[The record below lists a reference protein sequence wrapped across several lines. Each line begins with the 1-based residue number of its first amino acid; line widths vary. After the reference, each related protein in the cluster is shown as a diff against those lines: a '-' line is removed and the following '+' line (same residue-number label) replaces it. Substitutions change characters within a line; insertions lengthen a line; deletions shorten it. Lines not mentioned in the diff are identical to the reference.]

1 MDRLDDPMNESLTGS
16 CMDFVPQLGTTAE
29 ARTEQWARW
38 LQHRRNA
45 NVWSYSRVMSSSP
58 KSTTIVANERNQG
71 AKHYTNF
78 GSQDYLSLSGHP
90 RIKEAANS
98 AVDEYGVHSAGSAIL
113 AGRTNV
119 MLSLEQK
126 LSELLNKSACI
137 IYPTGW
143 AAGFGVIAGLAREQD
158 LIVIDHL
165 AHNCLVEGSRHTRA
179 RLSFFGHNDLDE
191 LRQILATER
200 GRHPTKGI
208 FLVLESLYSM
218 DSDSPDL
225 KECIELAREY
235 RAMTILDVAH
245 DLGAMGHSGRGLLDS
260 VSNDYWPDMIMGSFS
275 KTFASNGGFV
285 AASSNVVDYLRCYS
299 PSFTFSNALSPIQT
313 KIVLECIE
321 VIYSAEGQAM
331 REKLFSN
338 ILRLR
343 DGMMERGFTVGGT
356 PSPIIPV
363 FVGNE
368 SNARLTAKHLEEL
381 ALLANLVEFPAVP
394 IGKARFRFQMML
406 NHTDRMID
414 TAVNLFSQAH
424 SRAKVEFESLAR
436 Q

>member
-1 MDRLDDPMNESLTGS
+1 MNKSLTGS
-16 CMDFVPQLGTTAE
+16 CLDFVPQEGITVE
-29 ARTEQWARW
+29 ARTEDWARW
-38 LQHRRNA
+38 LQQRRNA

-90 RIKEAANS
+90 RIKEAANA
-98 AVDEYGVHSAGSAIL
+98 AVAEYGVHSAGSAIL

-126 LSELLNKSACI
+126 LSELLNKPACI

-179 RLSFFGHNDLDE
+179 QLSYFGHNDVDE
-191 LRQILATER
+191 LRQILASER
-200 GRHPTKGI
+200 ERHPTKGI

-225 KECIELAREY
+225 KECIELARQF
-235 RAMTILDVAH
+235 
-245 DLGAMGHSGRGLLDS
+245 GRGLLDS
-260 VSNDYWPDMIMGSFS
+260 VSNEFWPDMIMGSFS

-285 AASSNVVDYLRCYS
+285 AASSSVVDYLRCYS
-299 PSFTFSNALSPIQT
+299 PSFTFSNALSPVQT
-313 KIVLECIE
+313 RIVLECIE
-321 VIYSAEGQAM
+321 LIYSAEGQVM
-331 REKLFSN
+331 REKLFAN

-343 DGMMERGFTVGGT
+343 DGMMGKGFTVGGT

-363 FVGNE
+363 FIGNE
-368 SNARLTAKHLEEL
+368 SKARLTAKHLEEL

-394 IGKARFRFQMML
+394 IGRARFRFQMMC
-406 NHTDRMID
+406 NHTDEMID
-414 TAVNLFSQAH
+414 SAIDLFAQAH
-424 SRAKVEFESLAR
+424 TRAKVELESLTR

>member
-1 MDRLDDPMNESLTGS
+1 MNKSLTGS
-16 CMDFVPQLGTTAE
+16 CLDFVPQEGITVE
-29 ARTEQWARW
+29 ARTEDWARW
-38 LQHRRNA
+38 LQQRRNA

-90 RIKEAANS
+90 RIKEAANA
-98 AVDEYGVHSAGSAIL
+98 AVAEYGVHSAGSAIL

-126 LSELLNKSACI
+126 LSELLNKPACI

-179 RLSFFGHNDLDE
+179 QLSYFGHNDVDE
-191 LRQILATER
+191 LRQILASER
-200 GRHPTKGI
+200 ERHPTKGI

-225 KECIELAREY
+225 KECIELARQFG
-235 RAMTILDVAH
+235 AMTILDVAH

-260 VSNDYWPDMIMGSFS
+260 VSNEFWPDMIMGSFS

-285 AASSNVVDYLRCYS
+285 AASSSVVDYLRCYS
-299 PSFTFSNALSPIQT
+299 PSFTFSNALSPVQT
-313 KIVLECIE
+313 RIVLECIE
-321 VIYSAEGQAM
+321 LIYSAEGQVM
-331 REKLFSN
+331 REKLFAN

-343 DGMMERGFTVGGT
+343 DGMFYGWRY
-356 PSPIIPV
+356 
-363 FVGNE
+363 
-368 SNARLTAKHLEEL
+368 
-381 ALLANLVEFPAVP
+381 AV
-394 IGKARFRFQMML
+394 
-406 NHTDRMID
+406 TD
-414 TAVNLFSQAH
+414 H
-424 SRAKVEFESLAR
+424 SRLYR

>member
-1 MDRLDDPMNESLTGS
+1 MNKSLTGS
-16 CMDFVPQLGTTAE
+16 CLDFVPQEGITVE
-29 ARTEQWARW
+29 ARTEDWARW
-38 LQHRRNA
+38 LQQRRNA
-45 NVWSYSRVMSSSP
+45 TVWSYSRVMSSSP

-90 RIKEAANS
+90 RIKEAANA
-98 AVDEYGVHSAGSAIL
+98 AVAEYGVHSAGSAIL

-126 LSELLNKSACI
+126 LSELLNKPACI

-179 RLSFFGHNDLDE
+179 QLSYFGHNDVDE
-191 LRQILATER
+191 LRQILASER
-200 GRHPTKGI
+200 ERHPTKGI

-225 KECIELAREY
+225 KECIELARQFG
-235 RAMTILDVAH
+235 AMTILDVAH

-260 VSNDYWPDMIMGSFS
+260 VSNEFWPDMIMGSFS

-285 AASSNVVDYLRCYS
+285 AASSSVVDYLRCYS
-299 PSFTFSNALSPIQT
+299 PSFTFSNALSPVQT
-313 KIVLECIE
+313 RIVLECIE
-321 VIYSAEGQAM
+321 LIYSAEGQVM
-331 REKLFSN
+331 REKLFAN

-343 DGMMERGFTVGGT
+343 DGMMGKGFTVGGT

-363 FVGNE
+363 FIGNE
-368 SNARLTAKHLEEL
+368 SKARLTAKHLEEL

-394 IGKARFRFQMML
+394 IGRARFRFQMMC
-406 NHTDRMID
+406 NHTDEMID
-414 TAVNLFSQAH
+414 SAIDLFAQAH
-424 SRAKVEFESLAR
+424 TRAKVELESLTR